1 MSGYLRIE
9 AGLPRPAALELAARL
24 EAGRPLWDIELTG
37 AGLRFFLPWVAGRLD
52 EELTLLEEG
61 CRQVERGRGDLT
73 VTLEVT
79 RTEEPEPDQG
89 ERPTALGPWPLAEAR
104 TETGIALPPEI
115 RLSRARWAGDSL
127 LAGLVTAHLTPPP
140 GAPTTQG
147 RPVLSLAA
155 GWSLAPLAAL
165 AAGSGPVTA
174 LAEEETTAAR
184 IRRLADWNGRQIEV
198 ETGPFSGRGRPG
210 PDWAFG
216 LILVRLSPY
225 LAARRLRA
233 LARWLAPDGVILAA
247 GFTPGLQT
255 AHLLRAAVRAGLV
268 LEASDLLEDWAAVRL
283 SPREAGPELPPLTGS
298 VVPTLLDWS
307 GEAEAEAETEPESD
321 SLMVEDGEDGLEE
334 EE

>member
-1 MSGYLRIE
+1 VSGYLRIE

-37 AGLRFFLPWVAGRLD
+37 SGLRFFLPWAPGRLD
-52 EELTLLEEG
+52 EELTVLEEG
-61 CRQVERGRGDLT
+61 CRQVERVRGDLT

-79 RTEEPEPDQG
+79 RAEEPEPEG
-89 ERPTALGPWPLAEAR
+89 RPAALGPWPLAEAR
-104 TETGIALPPEI
+104 TEAGIALPPET

-127 LAGLVTAHLTPPP
+127 LAGLATAHLTPPP
-140 GAPTTQG
+140 GAPATRG

-165 AAGSGPVTA
+165 SAGSGPVTA
-174 LAEEETTAAR
+174 LAEEETTAACL
-184 IRRLADWNGRQIEV
+184 RRLADWNGRSIEV
-198 ETGPFSGRGRPG
+198 ETGPFSGRRR

-233 LARWLAPDGVILAA
+233 LTRWLAPDGVILAA
-247 GFTPGLQT
+247 GFAPGLQT
-255 AHLLRAAVRAGLV
+255 AHLLRAAIRAGLV

-298 VVPTLLDWS
+298 VVPTLFDWS
-307 GEAEAEAETEPESD
+307 GDEEAEAEPEAE
-321 SLMVEDGEDGLEE
+321 SLMVEDGPEE
-334 EE
+334 EEE

>member
-1 MSGYLRIE
+1 VPGYLRIE

-37 AGLRFFLPWVAGRLD
+37 AGLRFFLPMTAGRLD
-52 EELTLLEEG
+52 EDLTVLEEG
-61 CRQVERGRGDLT
+61 CRQVERVRGDLT
-73 VTLEVT
+73 VTLEAI
-79 RTEEPEPDQG
+79 RIEEPEPGQAD
-89 ERPTALGPWPLAEAR
+89 RPAALGPWPLAEAR
-104 TETGIALPPEI
+104 TETGLALPPEVW
-115 RLSRARWAGDSL
+115 LSRARWAGDSL
-127 LAGLVTAHLTPPP
+127 LAGLTAAHLTPPP
-140 GAPTTQG
+140 GAPATRG

-174 LAEEETTAAR
+174 LAEEEITEAR
-184 IRRLADWNGRQIEV
+184 LRRLADWNGRRIEI
-198 ETGPFSGRGRPG
+198 ETGPFSGRRR

-247 GFTPGLQT
+247 GFAPGLQT

-298 VVPTLLDWS
+298 VIPTLFDWS
-307 GEAEAEAETEPESD
+307 GEEAAEAEPEPD
-321 SLMVEDGEDGLEE
+321 SLMVEDGPEE
-334 EE
+334 ED

>member
-1 MSGYLRIE
+1 
-9 AGLPRPAALELAARL
+9 LAARL

-37 AGLRFFLPWVAGRLD
+37 AGLIFFLPWVAGRLD
-52 EELTLLEEG
+52 EELAVLEEG
-61 CRQVERGRGDLT
+61 CRQVERARGDMT

-79 RTEEPEPDQG
+79 RTEEPDQS
-89 ERPTALGPWPLAEAR
+89 EWPAALGPWPLAETR

-115 RLSRARWAGDSL
+115 RLSRAHWAGDSL

-140 GAPTTQG
+140 GAPATRG

-165 AAGSGPVTA
+165 SAGSGPVTA

-184 IRRLADWNGRQIEV
+184 IRRLAEWNGRHIEV
-198 ETGPFSGRGRPG
+198 EAGPFSVRVRQR

-283 SPREAGPELPPLTGS
+283 SPREAEPELPPLTGS

-307 GEAEAEAETEPESD
+307 GETETEIEPEPD
-321 SLMVEDGEDGLEE
+321 SLMVEEEDGEE
-334 EE
+334 